1 LFIHCEEKRMR
12 NRKRLVIALI
22 VGVAVFAAA
31 FGMAN
36 TLGGL
41 TSDSL
46 GADDQT
52 VGTCDSNGVS
62 TSYTTDYD
70 AAAPAGFKVV
80 AVTVSGI
87 ANTCDGKTI
96 EVALSG
102 SGGTLIE
109 EQTDTVPTDAAT
121 SVALTFSDPDSLA
134 ESVLGVHV
142 MISGT
147 P

>member
-1 LFIHCEEKRMR
+1 MR
-12 NRKRLVIALI
+12 NRKRLIIGLI
-22 VGVAVFAAA
+22 VGVVVFATA
-31 FGMAN
+31 FGMAAS
-36 TLGGL
+36 LGGL

-62 TSYTTDYD
+62 TSYTTDYSS
-70 AAAPAGFKVV
+70 AAPAGFKVV
-80 AVTVSGI
+80 AVTVAGI
-87 ANTCDGKTI
+87 ADTCDGKTI
-96 EVALSG
+96 EVALTG

-109 EQTDTVPTDAAT
+109 EQTATVPIAAGT
-121 SVALTFSDPDSLA
+121 SVTLTFSDADSLA
-134 ESVLGVHV
+134 EAVTGVHV

>member
-1 LFIHCEEKRMR
+1 MR
-12 NRKRLVIALI
+12 NRKRLIIGLI
-22 VGVAVFAAA
+22 VGVVVFATA
-31 FGMAN
+31 FGMAAS
-36 TLGGL
+36 LGGL

-62 TSYTTDYD
+62 TSYTTDYSS
-70 AAAPAGFKVV
+70 AAPAGFKVV
-80 AVTVSGI
+80 AVTVAGI
-87 ANTCDGKTI
+87 ADTCDGKTI
-96 EVALSG
+96 EVALTG

-109 EQTDTVPTDAAT
+109 EQTATVPTAAGT
-121 SVALTFSDPDSLA
+121 SVTLTFSDADSLA
-134 ESVLGVHV
+134 EAVTGVHV

>member
-1 LFIHCEEKRMR
+1 MR
-12 NRKRLVIALI
+12 NRKRLIIGLI
-22 VGVAVFAAA
+22 VGVAVFATA
-31 FGMAN
+31 FGMAAS
-36 TLGGL
+36 LGGL

-62 TSYTTDYD
+62 TSYTTDYSS
-70 AAAPAGFKVV
+70 AAPAGFKVV
-80 AVTVSGI
+80 AVTVAGI

-96 EVALSG
+96 EVALTG

-109 EQTDTVPTDAAT
+109 EQSATVPSDAGAT
-121 SVALTFSDPDSLA
+121 SVTLTFSDADSLA
-134 ESVLGVHV
+134 EAVTGVHV

>member
-1 LFIHCEEKRMR
+1 MR
-12 NRKRLVIALI
+12 NRKRLLIALF
-22 VGVAVFAAA
+22 VGVAVFSAA
-31 FGMAN
+31 FGMAAS
-36 TLGGL
+36 LGGL

-62 TSYTTDYD
+62 TSYATDYS

-87 ANTCDGKTI
+87 ANPCDGKTI
-96 EVALSG
+96 EVALTG

-109 EQTDTVPTDAAT
+109 EQTETVPTDAGAT
-121 SVALTFSDPDSLA
+121 TVTLAFADADSLA
-134 ESVLGVHV
+134 EAVTGVHV

>member
-1 LFIHCEEKRMR
+1 MR
-12 NRKRLVIALI
+12 NRKRFVIGLI

-31 FGMAN
+31 FGMAA

-62 TSYTTDYD
+62 TSYTTDYI
-70 AAAPAGFKVV
+70 AVAPAGFKVV

-96 EVALSG
+96 EVALTG
-102 SGGTLIE
+102 SGGALIE
-109 EQTDTVPTDAAT
+109 EQTATVPTDAVAT
-121 SVALTFSDPDSLA
+121 SVTLTFSDVDSLA
-134 ESVLGVHV
+134 EAVTGVHV

>member
-1 LFIHCEEKRMR
+1 MR
-12 NRKRLVIALI
+12 NRKRLIIGLI
-22 VGVAVFAAA
+22 VGVVVFATA
-31 FGMAN
+31 FGMAAS
-36 TLGGL
+36 LGGL

-62 TSYTTDYD
+62 TSYTTDYRS
-70 AAAPAGFKVV
+70 AAPAGFKVV
-80 AVTVSGI
+80 AVTVAGI
-87 ANTCDGKTI
+87 ADTCDGKTI
-96 EVALSG
+96 EVALTG

-109 EQTDTVPTDAAT
+109 EQTATVPTAAGT
-121 SVALTFSDPDSLA
+121 SVTLTFSDADSLA
-134 ESVLGVHV
+134 EAVTGVHV

>member
-1 LFIHCEEKRMR
+1 MR
-12 NRKRLVIALI
+12 NRKRLIIGLI
-22 VGVAVFAAA
+22 VGVVVFATA
-31 FGMAN
+31 FGMAAS
-36 TLGGL
+36 LGGL

-62 TSYTTDYD
+62 TSYTTDYSS
-70 AAAPAGFKVV
+70 AAPAGFKVV
-80 AVTVSGI
+80 AVTVAGI
-87 ANTCDGKTI
+87 ADTCDGKTI
-96 EVALSG
+96 EVALTG

-109 EQTDTVPTDAAT
+109 EQTATVPTGAGT
-121 SVALTFSDPDSLA
+121 SVTLTFSDADSLA
-134 ESVLGVHV
+134 EAVTGVHV

>member
-1 LFIHCEEKRMR
+1 MR
-12 NRKRLVIALI
+12 NRKRLIIGLI
-22 VGVAVFAAA
+22 VGVVVFATA
-31 FGMAN
+31 FGMAAS
-36 TLGGL
+36 LGGL

-62 TSYTTDYD
+62 TSYTTDYSS
-70 AAAPAGFKVV
+70 AAPAGFKVV

-96 EVALSG
+96 EVALTG

-109 EQTDTVPTDAAT
+109 EQTATVPTAAGT
-121 SVALTFSDPDSLA
+121 SVTLTFSDADSLA
-134 ESVLGVHV
+134 EAVTGVHV

>member
-1 LFIHCEEKRMR
+1 MR
-12 NRKRLVIALI
+12 NKKRLATGIV

-31 FGMAN
+31 FGMAAS
-36 TLGGL
+36 LGGL

-46 GADDQT
+46 GADDQS
-52 VGTCDSNGVS
+52 VGTCDSDGVG

-70 AAAPAGFKVV
+70 AAAPAGFKVIE
-80 AVTVSGI
+80 VTVTGI
-87 ANTCDGKTI
+87 ADTCDGKTI
-96 EVALSG
+96 EVALTG

-109 EQTDTVPTDAAT
+109 EQASTVPSDAGT
-121 SVALTFSDPDSLA
+121 SASLAFSDPGSLA
-134 ESVLGVHV
+134 EAVTGVHV